1 MLVSTY
7 SPFAVGGIGQFVHDL
22 SIALHRRGIQVTAL
36 YRYEKPEFGPS
47 DAFADAARLAEI
59 RPRNVKGWRTL
70 SVNRRTAAWIARN
83 RTDIDVLHLLNPMPM
98 AAAGLRAGHRF
109 GIPSVV
115 TIYAKYPR
123 SANPLLRKI
132 NSRAER
138 ILLEENDV
146 LAFESENTAR
156 EFANSRGR
164 VVLNGIDTD
173 YFRPRPELRIKARVA
188 LGLSETTPVILFLGR
203 MDRLKG
209 IYVFLEA
216 LKLLSGRVDGLV
228 ALLVGSV
235 EVGDL
240 EDRIGQLGLKQ
251 VVRVIGPVGKL
262 DVLDY
267 YCAADLFVLPS
278 YLEGISSALVE
289 AMSIALPVVAT
300 GVGGNPEVVRDGIE
314 GLLIPPGDPRALARA
329 MERIILDAQLR
340 KRMGSAA
347 RSRIESAFSLEA
359 MTDQYI
365 AAYAEAREKV
375 TRETRSG

>member
-1 MLVSTY
+1 VLVSTY